1 MSTLLRK
8 LIRKIVLEQLEE
20 VTLKVPKE
28 QAQKDELMTLM
39 SLLSK
44 KMPGSEE
51 SLESAKEEIAKG
63 NWDEALKLIKMYFI
77 MKKISTFVLSICIL
91 MFSSSCQKESSTTK
105 LDDSMSKVRDIV
117 GGSGNLIALN
127 EKDINDIPLLS
138 IDEFRMA
145 YKEFNSP
152 KKYGIVFIYWCSI
165 KRKS

>member
-77 MKKISTFVLSICIL
+77 MKKIPVAIEEP
-91 MFSSSCQKESSTTK
+91 K
-105 LDDSMSKVRDIV
+105 
-117 GGSGNLIALN
+117 
-127 EKDINDIPLLS
+127 
-138 IDEFRMA
+138 
-145 YKEFNSP
+145 YKP
-152 KKYGIVFIYWCSI
+152 I
-165 KRKS
+165 KI

>member
-8 LIRKIVLEQLEE
+8 LIRQIILEQIEE

-63 NWDEALKLIKMYFI
+63 NWDKALELIKMYFI
-77 MKKISTFVLSICIL
+77 MKKIPVAIEEP
-91 MFSSSCQKESSTTK
+91 K
-105 LDDSMSKVRDIV
+105 
-117 GGSGNLIALN
+117 
-127 EKDINDIPLLS
+127 
-138 IDEFRMA
+138 
-145 YKEFNSP
+145 YKP
-152 KKYGIVFIYWCSI
+152 VKI
-165 KRKS
+165 

>member
-77 MKKISTFVLSICIL
+77 MKKIPIAIEEP
-91 MFSSSCQKESSTTK
+91 KYKPTK
-105 LDDSMSKVRDIV
+105 I
-117 GGSGNLIALN
+117 
-127 EKDINDIPLLS
+127 
-138 IDEFRMA
+138 
-145 YKEFNSP
+145 
-152 KKYGIVFIYWCSI
+152 
-165 KRKS
+165 

>member
-63 NWDEALKLIKMYFI
+63 NWDEALKLIKTYFI
-77 MKKISTFVLSICIL
+77 MKKIPVAI
-91 MFSSSCQKESSTTK
+91 E
-105 LDDSMSKVRDIV
+105 
-117 GGSGNLIALN
+117 G
-127 EKDINDIPLLS
+127 
-138 IDEFRMA
+138 
-145 YKEFNSP
+145 P
-152 KKYGIVFIYWCSI
+152 KI
-165 KRKS
+165 